1 MAKKDRKVENLSSL
15 TRRQMDIVLSS
26 YAAQRADCAAMFGA
40 SANMLGFAVS
50 SLGLAIIFLNDP
62 KTTPVEWLFL
72 IAVVPWALLSYHSL
86 MVGAAGG
93 HSFECREYERL
104 IAEEAPSRITY
115 KEYER
120 ASGPALRH
128 QGAHEVILGASIGE
142 RFINPGVAPVLRKVT
157 WYFSVILMY
166 ALPLIYSVSIAYRL
180 QERSVFWAAATF
192 IVVVVGVVVAALN
205 QRSNVRNSE
214 INDIRIRMK
223 AQ

>member
-15 TRRQMDIVLSS
+15 TPKQMDIVLSS

-50 SLGLAIIFLNDP
+50 SLGLAIIFFNDP
-62 KTTPVEWLFL
+62 KTTPIEWLFL

-86 MVGAAGG
+86 MVGAAAG

-120 ASGPALRH
+120 GH
-128 QGAHEVILGASIGE
+128 KVILGASIGE
-142 RFINPGVAPVLRKVT
+142 RFINPGVAPVLRKVA
-157 WYFSVILMY
+157 WYYSVILMY

-180 QERSVFWAAATF
+180 RKHSVFWAAATL
-192 IVVVVGVVVAALN
+192 IVAVVGVVIVALN
-205 QRSNVRNSE
+205 QRNNVRNSE
-214 INDIRIRMK
+214 INDIRSRMK
-223 AQ
+223 FR

>member
-15 TRRQMDIVLSS
+15 TPKQMDIVLSS

-50 SLGLAIIFLNDP
+50 SLGLAIIFFNDP
-62 KTTPVEWLFL
+62 KTTPIEWLFL

-86 MVGAAGG
+86 MVGAAAG

-120 ASGPALRH
+120 GH
-128 QGAHEVILGASIGE
+128 KVILGASIGE
-142 RFINPGVAPVLRKVT
+142 RFINPGVAPVLRKVA
-157 WYFSVILMY
+157 WYYSVILMY
-166 ALPLIYSVSIAYRL
+166 ALPLIYSLSIAYRL
-180 QERSVFWAAATF
+180 RKHSVFWAAATL
-192 IVVVVGVVVAALN
+192 IVAVVGVVIVALN
-205 QRSNVRNSE
+205 QRNNVRNSE
-214 INDIRIRMK
+214 INDIRSRMK
-223 AQ
+223 FR

>member
-15 TRRQMDIVLSS
+15 TPKQMDIVLSS

-50 SLGLAIIFLNDP
+50 SLGLAIIFFNDP
-62 KTTPVEWLFL
+62 KTTPIEWLFL

-86 MVGAAGG
+86 MVGAAAG

-120 ASGPALRH
+120 G
-128 QGAHEVILGASIGE
+128 QKVILGASIGE
-142 RFINPGVAPVLRKVT
+142 RFINPNVAPVLRKIA
-157 WYFSVILMY
+157 WYYSVILMY
-166 ALPLIYSVSIAYRL
+166 ALPLIYSVSIAYHLRTH
-180 QERSVFWAAATF
+180 SVFWAAATL
-192 IVVVVGVVVAALN
+192 IVAVVGVVIVALN
-205 QRSNVRNSE
+205 QRNNVRNSE
-214 INDIRIRMK
+214 INDIRSRMK
-223 AQ
+223 FR

>member
-15 TRRQMDIVLSS
+15 TPKQMDIVLSS

-50 SLGLAIIFLNDP
+50 SLGLAIIFFNDP
-62 KTTPVEWLFL
+62 KTTPTEWLFL

-86 MVGAAGG
+86 MVGAAAG

-120 ASGPALRH
+120 GH
-128 QGAHEVILGASIGE
+128 KVILGASIGE
-142 RFINPGVAPVLRKVT
+142 RFINPGVAPVLRKIA
-157 WYFSVILMY
+157 WYYSVILMY
-166 ALPLIYSVSIAYRL
+166 ALPLIYSVSIAYHLRKH
-180 QERSVFWAAATF
+180 SVFWAAATL
-192 IVVVVGVVVAALN
+192 IVAVVGVVIVALN
-205 QRSNVRNSE
+205 QRNNVRSSE
-214 INDIRIRMK
+214 INDIRSRMK
-223 AQ
+223 FR

>member
-15 TRRQMDIVLSS
+15 TPKQMDIVLSS

-50 SLGLAIIFLNDP
+50 SLGLAIIFFNDP
-62 KTTPVEWLFL
+62 KTTPIEWLFL

-86 MVGAAGG
+86 MVGAAAG

-120 ASGPALRH
+120 G
-128 QGAHEVILGASIGE
+128 QKVILGASIGE
-142 RFINPGVAPVLRKVT
+142 RFINPGVAPVLRKIA
-157 WYFSVILMY
+157 WYYSVILMY
-166 ALPLIYSVSIAYRL
+166 ALPLIYSVSIAYHLRTH
-180 QERSVFWAAATF
+180 SVFWAAATL
-192 IVVVVGVVVAALN
+192 IVAVVGVVIVALN
-205 QRSNVRNSE
+205 QRNNVRNSE
-214 INDIRIRMK
+214 INDIRSRMK
-223 AQ
+223 FR

>member
-15 TRRQMDIVLSS
+15 TPKQMDIVLSS

-50 SLGLAIIFLNDP
+50 SLGLAIIFFNDP
-62 KTTPVEWLFL
+62 KTTPIEWLFL

-86 MVGAAGG
+86 MVGAAAG

-120 ASGPALRH
+120 GH
-128 QGAHEVILGASIGE
+128 KVILGASIGE
-142 RFINPGVAPVLRKVT
+142 RFINPGVAPVLRKIA
-157 WYFSVILMY
+157 WYYSVILMY
-166 ALPLIYSVSIAYRL
+166 ALPLIYSVSIAYHLRTH
-180 QERSVFWAAATF
+180 SVFWAAATL
-192 IVVVVGVVVAALN
+192 IVAVVGVVIVALN

-214 INDIRIRMK
+214 INDIRSRMK
-223 AQ
+223 FR